1 MRAGLLFPSRLHST
15 RICCAPLALP
25 LSVCVRLVLSLH
37 LLWLC
42 VAGGGDSAGLLAVDR
57 GTRPPPFLW
66 ALCC

>member
-1 MRAGLLFPSRLHST
+1 MWASLLFRRVSILRGSAVL
-15 RICCAPLALP
+15 PLALP

-57 GTRPPPFLW
+57 GTATSFLR
-66 ALCC
+66 ALCR